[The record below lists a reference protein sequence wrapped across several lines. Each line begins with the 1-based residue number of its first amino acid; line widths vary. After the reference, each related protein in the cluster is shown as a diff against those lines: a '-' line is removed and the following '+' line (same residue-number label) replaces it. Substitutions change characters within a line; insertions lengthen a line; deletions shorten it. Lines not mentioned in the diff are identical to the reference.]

1 MSAVIQPKDF
11 SNFIVETFNIK
22 SGSMLTV
29 MNISKKI
36 ESLSDPLEFIQYAE
50 QTVSCQKLQFL
61 TGYQKFLKVF
71 NDYIKSKL
79 QLNPKAEG
87 QIAEFS
93 DKLTKR
99 LTDITIQIHYLLQVN
114 GHPFSCYVNTFE
126 KNLNNK
132 QIEVC
137 KDIGTWED
145 VYRKALHGPHNLE
158 KDILDICYQKAMLKI
173 NPNIAIEN
181 KNKGPIKIGN
191 LISKDN
197 LVIRNNA

>member
-99 LTDITIQIHYLLQVN
+99 LTDIAIQIHYLLQVN
-114 GHPFSCYVNTFE
+114 GHPFSCYIRTFE
-126 KNLNNK
+126 K
-132 QIEVC
+132 I
-137 KDIGTWED
+137 
-145 VYRKALHGPHNLE
+145 
-158 KDILDICYQKAMLKI
+158 
-173 NPNIAIEN
+173 
-181 KNKGPIKIGN
+181 
-191 LISKDN
+191 
-197 LVIRNNA
+197 